1 MIDSIT
7 KERLFELMQ
16 ELEDAAGMPTYD
28 NRNYFEQSEGA
39 YKMLKV
45 LELNHEYVQWSMNRA
60 IREQCRKGEY

>member
-1 MIDSIT
+1 
-7 KERLFELMQ
+7 MQ